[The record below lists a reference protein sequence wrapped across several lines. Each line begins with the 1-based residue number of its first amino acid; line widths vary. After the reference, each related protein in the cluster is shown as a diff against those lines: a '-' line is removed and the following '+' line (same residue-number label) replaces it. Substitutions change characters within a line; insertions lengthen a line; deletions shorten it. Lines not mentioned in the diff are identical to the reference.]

1 MTLMTLRTFLIT
13 FLLALV
19 RLATEKEIRQVN
31 HSPSFYLRVNYAES
45 IYVSVTSH
53 EIWTLMT
60 VLVLGLPATRAKM
73 VSYRQRPIPH
83 PRHGLICQIPH
94 LSGTENSQIR
104 NQSRLLVKCSRYIR
118 LGGDVEVSM

>member
-60 VLVLGLPATRAKM
+60 VLVLGLPATQAKM
-73 VSYRQRPIPH
+73 VS
-83 PRHGLICQIPH
+83 
-94 LSGTENSQIR
+94 
-104 NQSRLLVKCSRYIR
+104 
-118 LGGDVEVSM
+118 